1 MALHTHTYIYV
12 YIHIHI
18 HNNQYTYI
26 YIYIFFLYICIYII
40 LYTDHTSINPNK
52 NFQVAVP
59 SRISHGIR
67 ARWVSWIE
75 ATLMDSG
82 A

>member
-1 MALHTHTYIYV
+1 MVYGITHTHIYV

-26 YIYIFFLYICIYII
+26 YKIFLVYMHLHI

-59 SRISHGIR
+59 SRTSHGIR